1 MGIPTF
7 DTAKNR
13 DVLNISVSPE
23 DFLRSMTVWY
33 RKTSI
38 KEGNSRELREVIDAG
53 HNDPLRLRSAVK
65 FQEAEDLR
73 GFFKSL
79 TAARLAEMKS
89 VRDLNIYPE
98 IAVFR
103 APTHGQILWLRL
115 MLNFYED
122 KPTERGDILA
132 EMGSSYRAGEM
143 LVRQGLAA
151 GAVASEADPDDRRR
165 SLLFPSLITVFNYE
179 FVLIP
184 KMLEAASTSTQL
196 EIYEKTLAQIHDYY
210 ALGRKYYSEKLDIE
224 IAARQARIDVSF

>member
-1 MGIPTF
+1 M
-7 DTAKNR
+7 
-13 DVLNISVSPE
+13 
-23 DFLRSMTVWY
+23 
-33 RKTSI
+33 
-38 KEGNSRELREVIDAG
+38 
-53 HNDPLRLRSAVK
+53 
-65 FQEAEDLR
+65 Q
-73 GFFKSL
+73 
-79 TAARLAEMKS
+79 S

-115 MLNFYED
+115 MLDFYED

-132 EMGSSYRAGEM
+132 EMGSSYRA
-143 LVRQGLAA
+143 RQGLAA
-151 GAVASEADPDDRRR
+151 GAVASEADADDRRR
-165 SLLFPSLITVFNYE
+165 SLLFPSLITVFTYE

-210 ALGRKYYSEKLDIE
+210 ALRRKYCSEKLDIE

>member
-1 MGIPTF
+1 MGVPTF
-7 DTAKNR
+7 DTVKNR
-13 DVLNISVSPE
+13 DVLEVSVSPE
-23 DFLRSMTVWY
+23 DFLRTMTVWY

-38 KEGNSRELREVIDAG
+38 KDGNSRELREAIDAG
-53 HNDPLRLRSAVK
+53 HDPLRLRPAVK
-65 FQEAEDLR
+65 FEEAEDLR

-103 APTHGQILWLRL
+103 DPTPDQILWLRL
-115 MLNFYED
+115 MLDFYED

-132 EMGSSYRAGEM
+132 EMGSSYRTGEM
-143 LVRQGLAA
+143 LVREGLAA
-151 GAVASEADPDDRRR
+151 GAIASEADPDDRRR
-165 SLLFPSLITVFNYE
+165 SLLFPSLITVFTYE

-184 KMLEAASTSTQL
+184 KMLEAASQSTQL
-196 EIYEKTLAQIHDYY
+196 DIYEKTLAQIHDYY
-210 ALGRKYYSEKLDIE
+210 ALRRKYCSEKLDIE